1 MPTLAP
7 AAELVT
13 GMRMTREEF
22 LAAWEELP
30 DLKRAELIDGEVWV
44 ASPVRIDHWQPEG
57 LIGLWLGMFSLR
69 TIGCQFGHNG
79 TWEMLGSIPQ
89 PDVFLR
95 IAPAYGGQSSDGKKF
110 PIGAPE
116 LAVEIC
122 VTSRDYDF
130 GPKLHLYRRAGV
142 REYITLETFRNRIVW
157 RALEEDRYREV
168 APDENGVYRS
178 ERFPGLWLDS
188 KALIANDGAKLLAT
202 LEQGLA
208 TPEHAAFVEELAA
221 GQRP

>member
-22 LAAWEELP
+22 LAVWEELP
-30 DLKRAELIDGEVWV
+30 DVKRAELIDGEVWV
-44 ASPVRIDHWQPEG
+44 ASPLSIEHSKPETAFGLALSIYAVRTPGCGSGQNATWQ
-57 LIGLWLGMFSLR
+57 
-69 TIGCQFGHNG
+69 
-79 TWEMLGSIPQ
+79 MLDSEPQ

-95 IAPAYGGQSSDGKKF
+95 IHEEYGGQSWEGDRF
-110 PIGAPE
+110 YEGAPE